1 MKRLITLLL
10 ALTMLIP
17 LCACGVSNIE
27 DFCEGY
33 SIRWD
38 GIQSN
43 RDDTQC
49 FYALFED
56 GVLTIER
63 KTPIPSSTSPTGA
76 IWITSESGQ
85 FPYELQGN
93 DTVIIDGE
101 TYKYEFYD
109 DIVKFDKPL
118 LDIDY
123 WWSR

>member
-1 MKRLITLLL
+1 M
-10 ALTMLIP
+10 
-17 LCACGVSNIE
+17 
-27 DFCEGY
+27 
-33 SIRWD
+33 
-38 GIQSN
+38 
-43 RDDTQC
+43 
-49 FYALFED
+49 
-56 GVLTIER
+56 
-63 KTPIPSSTSPTGA
+63 PSSVSPAGV

-109 DIVKFDKPL
+109 DLVEFDKPL